1 MEFVPSPFVCGD
13 AVAYRFGIKV
23 TLSFLHVCP
32 RANQRRICQWISN
45 SNSLHHDVTFK
56 MIMSLCFWW
65 YVHLPLSPKHTQ
77 WKYWLVLGIHPIP
90 WDRTFCMS
98 MQYAS
103 NAHDS
108 CAKADGM
115 SLFLRHLCVVSHWMH
130 NTYATFATTSSTSA
144 LTHGHPYGRHCQSN
158 KSFSINEYN
167 QQWTDAGGRAMILS
181 ISPNSICTHRYDK
194 HTYIYIRNSIL

>member
-1 MEFVPSPFVCGD
+1 MIRSPPSLPQTHTMKILTC
-13 AVAYRFGIKV
+13 AWYP
-23 TLSFLHVCP
+23 SH
-32 RANQRRICQWISN
+32 
-45 SNSLHHDVTFK
+45 SLGQD
-56 MIMSLCFWW
+56 IL
-65 YVHLPLSPKHTQ
+65 YE
-77 WKYWLVLGIHPIP
+77 
-90 WDRTFCMS
+90 
-98 MQYAS
+98 YAS

-115 SLFLRHLCVVSHWMH
+115 SLFLRHLCVVNHWMH

>member
-65 YVHLPLSPKHTQ
+65 YVHLPLSSKHTQ

-98 MQYAS
+98 M
-103 NAHDS
+103 
-108 CAKADGM
+108 
-115 SLFLRHLCVVSHWMH
+115 RRMH
-130 NTYATFATTSSTSA
+130 
-144 LTHGHPYGRHCQSN
+144 
-158 KSFSINEYN
+158 
-167 QQWTDAGGRAMILS
+167 MILVQRLMVCLCS
-181 ISPNSICTHRYDK
+181 FDICVSWIIGCTIHTPHLPLPPAQVRLHMDTHMGVTVNRTN
-194 HTYIYIRNSIL
+194 HFQ

>member
-32 RANQRRICQWISN
+32 RANQRRKCQWISN

-115 SLFLRHLCVVSHWMH
+115 SLFLRHLCVSWIIGCTIHTPH
-130 NTYATFATTSSTSA
+130 LPLPSA
-144 LTHGHPYGRHCQSN
+144 QVRLHMDTHMGVTVNRTNHLQ
-158 KSFSINEYN
+158 
-167 QQWTDAGGRAMILS
+167 
-181 ISPNSICTHRYDK
+181 
-194 HTYIYIRNSIL
+194 

>member
-98 MQYAS
+98 M
-103 NAHDS
+103 
-108 CAKADGM
+108 
-115 SLFLRHLCVVSHWMH
+115 RRMH
-130 NTYATFATTSSTSA
+130 
-144 LTHGHPYGRHCQSN
+144 
-158 KSFSINEYN
+158 
-167 QQWTDAGGRAMILS
+167 MILVQRLMVCLCS
-181 ISPNSICTHRYDK
+181 FDICVCRESLDAQ
-194 HTYIYIRNSIL
+194 YIRHICHYLQHKCAYTWTPIWASLSIEQIIFNKWV